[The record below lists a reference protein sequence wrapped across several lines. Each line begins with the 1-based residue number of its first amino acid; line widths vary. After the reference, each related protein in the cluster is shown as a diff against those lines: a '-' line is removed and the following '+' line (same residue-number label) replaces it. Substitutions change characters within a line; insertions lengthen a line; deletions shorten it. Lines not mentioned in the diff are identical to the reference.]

1 MGERHLT
8 FLENLMLNH
17 CVGSGAVWSEGPC
30 ILGVVPPAHWRSGE
44 ILDRGRNLCGQQGIR
59 RLFFF
64 VFFIGSRSADLSAT
78 GLLSIVRPDHHLAR
92 KNFAPP
98 LLTEYTYPFHQKCP
112 PNSRQSSPLLVK
124 STHSSPLRTYGIR
137 QDQEKGHHICT
148 SPSSQVPLLIVY
160 TVRPPAA
167 NTQSPPKKT
176 RGSKTAATI
185 PEEPDQMDVIGEPS
199 DQGPHTPSEWAMTD
213 QSDSDSVA
221 LKVPTDETGTA
232 DAAKQTA
239 LNEIPVAAMLTDITD
254 AGVANQVV
262 TNGVA
267 VAGVPVI
274 QAIPPI
280 AVANPGAHVAPLQ
293 NANQVAPNNIQPL
306 PVGMANP
313 AAAPVQGLQDRVTAE
328 SHPHLAPILER
339 VNTGLVSK
347 RNIGLAQDLHWY
359 QYNPIMLV
367 SARETKSHFWFYGQ
381 FVEYDHF
388 ERGGWRIKLQFLL
401 SRDATRGNP
410 PCLFLKY
417 RDWGKDT
424 PPPFFD
430 CVEDSKKAR
439 KPADFCSLNKG
450 DLVLVEGSIRR
461 FQPSGEPKRPVA
473 EWPIWRLAFD
483 ITVVNLIKRGEGELA
498 GADDDED
505 EY

>member
-1 MGERHLT
+1 MA
-8 FLENLMLNH
+8 
-17 CVGSGAVWSEGPC
+17 SGKT
-30 ILGVVPPAHWRSGE
+30 RK
-44 ILDRGRNLCGQQGIR
+44 R
-59 RLFFF
+59 
-64 VFFIGSRSADLSAT
+64 AT
-78 GLLSIVRPDHHLAR
+78 
-92 KNFAPP
+92 
-98 LLTEYTYPFHQKCP
+98 T
-112 PNSRQSSPLLVK
+112 
-124 STHSSPLRTYGIR
+124 
-137 QDQEKGHHICT
+137 
-148 SPSSQVPLLIVY
+148 
-160 TVRPPAA
+160 PPAA

-176 RGSKTAATI
+176 QGSKTAATI

-221 LKVPTDETGTA
+221 LKVPTDETGTT

-239 LNEIPVAAMLTDITD
+239 LNEIPVAAMLTDIAD

-267 VAGVPVI
+267 VAGAPVI

-313 AAAPVQGLQDRVTAE
+313 AAAPVQHGMPNVFANPIALDNQDRVTAE

-339 VNTGLVSK
+339 VNTGLASK

-367 SARETKSHFWFYGQ
+367 SARETKSRFCFYGQ

-388 ERGGWRIKLQFLL
+388 EKGGWHIKLQFFL
-401 SRDATRGNP
+401 SRDATRVCELFAKMAQPAQQVDQGNP

-450 DLVLVEGSIRR
+450 DLILVEGSIR
-461 FQPSGEPKRPVA
+461 
-473 EWPIWRLAFD
+473 
-483 ITVVNLIKRGEGELA
+483 
-498 GADDDED
+498 
-505 EY
+505 